1 MSSEFKP
8 ATCLYA
14 RHWRRCIDGGDGLAW
29 KDAWD
34 FWDVWKQRR
43 TQQCVIAQLTHWRL
57 VACNGCSLPPQR
69 CNGTPDVLLLN
80 DDPRPYNRG
89 PSDRHV
95 HPWSAEE
102 DAVAGDCSSSL
113 RARLAPFEPDADGIA
128 AVIILACSATLT
140 FSSFS
145 VRSHIG
151 YSSTSPFPVIASSS
165 RVSTRRP
172 GHSCWRNST
181 R

>member
-1 MSSEFKP
+1 VEGCLGLLGRLEAASNP
-8 ATCLYA
+8 AMC
-14 RHWRRCIDGGDGLAW
+14 HCSIDTLA
-29 KDAWD
+29 
-34 FWDVWKQRR
+34 
-43 TQQCVIAQLTHWRL
+43 
-57 VACNGCSLPPQR
+57 ACNGCSPPPQR

-80 DDPRPYNRG
+80 DDPQPDNRE
-89 PSDRHV
+89 PSDRRV

-102 DAVAGDCSSSL
+102 DVVAGDCSSSL

-128 AVIILACSATLT
+128 AVIILACGATLT

-172 GHSCWRNST
+172 GHSLLAQLHKVKSRNRRCCHPNSSA
-181 R
+181 